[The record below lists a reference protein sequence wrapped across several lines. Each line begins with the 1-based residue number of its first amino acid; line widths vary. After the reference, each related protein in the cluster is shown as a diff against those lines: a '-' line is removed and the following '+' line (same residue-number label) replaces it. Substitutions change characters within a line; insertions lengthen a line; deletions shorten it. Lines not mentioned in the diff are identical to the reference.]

1 MRRIRFALVAM
12 GLALVLAACDTTT
25 IEPQPPASA
34 RATAS
39 ASPLE
44 SGLLDEAAREVRD
57 AALATQA
64 AGTLRFDT
72 DVRSADPDDP
82 RPPATAG
89 GFLAFDEPLRFR
101 FGSPGIADG
110 GPAEPMEVIFD
121 GTRGFVRGRD
131 VPFVP
136 ADSWIIIDRATD
148 GDVAVE
154 AFLDQ
159 YANQSLVLVPPI
171 GVTTAR
177 AAGEETI
184 DGVVTR
190 HFVAQVDIE
199 RARDYLP
206 EHLLPPYD
214 TQIQTF
220 RERGAPPTHEL
231 DVWIGPDGR
240 IVRTSY
246 VQVVSE
252 TLGETIKVTND
263 FGEFGSALD
272 LAPPSGAEV
281 LTLDEASE
289 RYGPSNP
296 PAS

>member
-1 MRRIRFALVAM
+1 MRQIRFAVTAL

-25 IEPQPPASA
+25 IEPQPTASA
-34 RATAS
+34 RATAG

-44 SGLLDEAAREVRD
+44 SPPLDGAAREVLD

-72 DVRSADPDDP
+72 DVRSADPDDQ

-101 FGSPGIADG
+101 FGSPGVADG

-136 ADSWIIIDRATD
+136 ADSWIVIQRATD
-148 GDVAVE
+148 GDAGVD

-159 YANQSLVLVPPI
+159 FANQALVLVPPL
-171 GVTTAR
+171 GVTSAR

-184 DGVVTR
+184 DGVATR

-199 RARDYLP
+199 RAREHMP
-206 EHLLPPYD
+206 EHLLASYD
-214 TQIQTF
+214 SQIETF
-220 RERGAPPTHEL
+220 RQRGAPPTHEL
-231 DVWIGPDGR
+231 EIWVAPDGR

-252 TLGETIKVTND
+252 SLDETIQVTND
-263 FGEFGSALD
+263 FGDFGTALD
-272 LAPPSGAEV
+272 LAPPPGAEV
-281 LTLDEASE
+281 LTLDEARE
-289 RYGPSNP
+289 RYAPSSA